1 MIVDYDLE
9 WPQRFERERERVAA
23 ALGGGV
29 ERIEHVGS
37 TAVPG
42 LAAKPVVDLDAVLRR
57 IDDWERCVEPLAAA
71 GYEHW
76 RPGDFGD
83 RRFFR
88 RYEDGV
94 RVAHLSLVGP
104 ESLVLRE
111 HLALRDLL
119 RGSPEL
125 ARRYAELKRGLAAA
139 HGDDRIA
146 YTEAKTAFVLAALRP
161 ENAPVIAHLDGR
173 GGSHEDA
180 GFRLR
185 RIARTAGIDALGHS
199 LHGGWVLTAPDG
211 LIFAFALGFDALYFP
226 LGQDDVGNLTPPHD
240 EAPPLP
246 GWVAVDAYQPE
257 LPAGEGLR
265 RLAVALRRAWGR
277 ALRESTETRPP
288 PLST

>member
-1 MIVDYDLE
+1 MSEPVVIVEYDPD
-9 WPQRFERERERVAA
+9 WPERFERERERVAA
-23 ALGGGV
+23 ALGDAV

-42 LAAKPVVDLDAVLRR
+42 LAAKPVLDLDAVLR
-57 IDDWERCVEPLAAA
+57 DPDGWERCVEPLDAA

-76 RPGDFGD
+76 RRGDFGD

-88 RYEDGV
+88 RFDDGV

-119 RGSPEL
+119 RGDREL
-125 ARRYAELKRGLAAA
+125 ARRYGELKRGLAAT
-139 HGDDRIA
+139 HSEDRLA
-146 YTEAKTAFVLAALRP
+146 YTEAKTAFVLEALRP
-161 ENAPVIAHLDGR
+161 GNAAVTAHLAGS

-185 RIARTAGIDALGHS
+185 RVARTAGLDALVHRV
-199 LHGGWVLTAPDG
+199 HGSFALTAPDG
-211 LIFAFALGFDALYFP
+211 LVVAFTLGFDALYLP
-226 LGQDDVGNLTPPHD
+226 LAPEDVSNLTPPHD

-257 LPAGEGLR
+257 LPSGEGMR
-265 RLAVALRRAWGR
+265 RLALALRRAWGR
-277 ALRESTETRPP
+277 AAR
-288 PLST
+288 

>member
-1 MIVDYDLE
+1 MSEPVVIVEYDPE
-9 WPQRFERERERVAA
+9 WPARFERERERVAA
-23 ALGGGV
+23 ALGDLV

-42 LAAKPVVDLDAVLRR
+42 LAAKPVIDLDAVLR
-57 IDDWERCVEPLAAA
+57 DPGGWERCVEPLAAA

-94 RVAHLSLVGP
+94 RVAHVSLLGP

-125 ARRYAELKRGLAAA
+125 ARRYGELKRGLATE
-139 HGDDRIA
+139 HCDDRIA
-146 YTEAKTAFVLAALRP
+146 YTDAKTAFVLEALRP
-161 ENAPVIAHLDGR
+161 ENGAVISHLDGR
-173 GGSHEDA
+173 GGSHEDT

-185 RIARTAGIDALGHS
+185 RIARTAGLDALDHT
-199 LHGGWVLTAPDG
+199 LHGSYALTTPDG
-211 LIFAFALGFDALYFP
+211 LIVAFTLGFDALYLP
-226 LGQDDVGNLTPPHD
+226 LAAEDVRSLTPPHD
-240 EAPPLP
+240 QAPPLA
-246 GWVAVDAYQPE
+246 GWVAVDAFQPE

-265 RLAVALRRAWGR
+265 RLALALRRAWGR
-277 ALRESTETRPP
+277 ATR
-288 PLST
+288 